1 MTTKAKRGWGQVNQ
15 ADPAKDDG
23 APAPK
28 KVAVGGFATVLLQDL
43 DVAKLSVGSELKE
56 GANNSKYLELFYEG
70 KRFELAICKLPDYV
84 RSPFKCAAYTDKET
98 GKVINSNH
106 SISVELAPAQLAKYR
121 ELEAWLCDSVSAFRE
136 EAFPP
141 KNGMAKA
148 TTHDDFVGKFNTL
161 VKQHGEYP
169 PTLRIAVSHEPVDEN
184 GKARKLPNLQKCH
197 LREDAITRPVPA
209 KVTDL
214 VSNAAIVPVASFTR
228 NGVYFTTTGWG
239 VKLTLQAAH
248 ILSNMTA
255 ASGSQVDTSSVK
267 VLDEETPE
275 DDDDVHAAKSED
287 EEPKSEKEE

>member
-1 MTTKAKRGWGQVNQ
+1 MTAKVKRGWGEVNG
-15 ADPAKDDG
+15 ADAAKDGG

-28 KVAVGGFATVLLQDL
+28 KVAVGGFASVLLQDL
-43 DVAKLSVGSELKE
+43 EVSKLSVGSELKE
-56 GANNSKYLELFYEG
+56 GANNSKYLELFYDG
-70 KRFELAICKLPDYV
+70 KRFELSICKLPDYV

-98 GKVINSNH
+98 GKTINSNH
-106 SISVELAPAQLAKYR
+106 SISVELTPTQLAKYR
-121 ELEAWLCDSVSAFRE
+121 ALEAWLCEHVSAFRE
-136 EAFPP
+136 GAFPP

-184 GKARKLPNLQKCH
+184 GKARKMPNLQKCH
-197 LREDAITRPVPA
+197 LRDDAITKPVPA

-255 ASGSQVDTSSVK
+255 ASGSQVDTSAVK

-275 DDDDVHAAKSED
+275 DDDDVPAKSED
-287 EEPKSEKEE
+287 EETKADNSE